1 MDRSRIGTKPL
12 SRDVGHPPV
21 EFSVSRLSR
30 LKGFLIFGRHWWVS
44 GETMKDLD
52 LEWRLFYFGVERQ
65 SDVVELI
72 TGSDLCIRAIEH
84 LIPQIRHNGLMG
96 REFITAPR

>member
-44 GETMKDLD
+44 GEAVKYLD
-52 LEWRLFYFGVERQ
+52 PKWSLSYFGVVGQ
-65 SDVVELI
+65 SDVAELI
-72 TGSDLCIRAIEH
+72 PCSDLCIGAIKH
-84 LIPQIRHNGLMG
+84 LIPIRVRKCLSK
-96 REFITAPR
+96 